1 MIPKLE
7 VVRDLTLGEI
17 RVGYNFN
24 PTENE
29 KVKETKRFYADRIDD
44 LEASRDAAKFSEKN
58 RTIAR
63 AQTLAEDT
71 CMLTVK
77 SIFQ

>member
-1 MIPKLE
+1 MAQLE
-7 VVRDLTLGEI
+7 AVRDLTLGEI
-17 RVGYNFN
+17 RFGYSFN

-44 LEASRDAAKFSEKN
+44 LEASRTVERYSEKN
-58 RTIAR
+58 RTISR

-71 CMLTVK
+71 CMITVK